1 MAIEGEPEGER
12 IYRLTIL
19 RLGKA
24 FTHTLRE
31 WPVFSVDL
39 RLMEFKVSSG
49 TYHGFIRDNPSLLV
63 MSRPFELQISDSMDC
78 CFVKPEV
85 RTVCVCVYVCGGGG
99 MESDYVV
106 FNSMHISIIDIHSW
120 MNSIT

>member
-1 MAIEGEPEGER
+1 MAVAGEPESER

-49 TYHGFIRDNPSLLV
+49 TYHGFIRDDPSLLV

-85 RTVCVCVYVCGGGG
+85 CTFCVCVGGEDGIRPRSVVIVCC
-99 MESDYVV
+99 MIY
-106 FNSMHISIIDIHSW
+106 IYIIDVHSW
-120 MNSIT
+120 KNSTT